1 MTERA
6 MRTGRRR
13 GAVAA
18 LVVILGAGGFVVMR
32 HGGGSPDGAKPSS
45 AEPVAASSA
54 PLPTAAP
61 SAPAGMASS
70 AVVAMPAAASHAA
83 AGAAAWNASLQPAV
97 VAATRVESL
106 AAYQVQVEKWT
117 CEGQQCVGNFRI
129 PPTVAASRDMS
140 SAANVFD
147 SLKKKMA
154 EEDIGVAMR
163 SIQPGPQGLA
173 MSLEFTQN
181 ASQQGRFY
189 TFAEIADIQGDSFQQ
204 GHKAAEQELA
214 ARGRDPAH

>member
-1 MTERA
+1 MTERS

-18 LVVILGAGGFVVMR
+18 LVVILGAGGFVLTR

-45 AEPVAASSA
+45 AEPVATSSA
-54 PLPTAAP
+54 PLPTASP
-61 SAPAGMASS
+61 SAPEDVASR
-70 AVVAMPAAASHAA
+70 ALIAMAAASHAA
-83 AGAAAWNASLQPAV
+83 AGAAPWHASLQPAV

-117 CEGQQCVGNFRI
+117 CEGPQCVGNLRI

-181 ASQQGRFY
+181 ALQQGRFY
-189 TFAEIADIQGDSFQQ
+189 TFAEIADIRGDSFQQ

-214 ARGRDPAH
+214 ARGRDTAH